1 MAGQTGFLFLGAP
14 SAEQVARDF
23 VNHYYNTLSNDPQ
36 LVLPFYRVTSTI
48 TRIETGIDGT
58 VDSTTMS
65 IYDFEEK
72 LKAMDYSTYDDTD
85 TFTVDSQLS
94 LMGGILVNVMGC
106 VKNNNS
112 RRRFVQTFFLVPQEV
127 GYFVHNDIFR
137 YLEKDDSETFQQ
149 ELIVSADFFEEL
161 LEKDD
166 SETFQ
171 ELIVSADLFEEL
183 IVADELFVSEP
194 RKPLSRQG
202 EEEDLN
208 ATTSTPE
215 STVVAETVNSVD
227 QEEEESTTS
236 IPEVKSMVDQIISS
250 VTNYYQ
256 EVSPI
261 SAPEMELAGEEMVA
275 AGGNQQEAD
284 QEVAPTSTLEVELA
298 AEETEGAFGNFQKEV
313 GQEVAPTAT
322 PEMELGAEETV
333 SLVGDE
339 EEGST
344 TTIEKTLEEA
354 PKQVLPSF
362 SYASVLKMEKKVGGG
377 STFPSTKSLTSQA
390 SAQTKLENKVS
401 NADSQASYS
410 FRPTVSTT
418 ARSVL
423 KNKVSPGALDGRR
436 TVYVKNLPLDI
447 STSQLEGELTRFG
460 LITAGGVIIQGQQD
474 GICYAFVRFKDSASA
489 QNAIGSS
496 PISFG
501 GRTVYI
507 QQKPSVSRA

>member
-58 VDSTTMS
+58 VDSATMS

-72 LKAMDYSTYDDTD
+72 LKAMDYSSYDTD

-94 LMGGILVNVMGC
+94 LMGGILVSVMGC
-106 VKNNNS
+106 VSKENN
-112 RRRFVQTFFLVPQEV
+112 RRRSFVQTFFLVPQEV

-137 YLEKDDSETFQQ
+137 YLEKNDSETR
-149 ELIVSADFFEEL
+149 L
-161 LEKDD
+161 LEP
-166 SETFQ
+166 
-171 ELIVSADLFEEL
+171 V
-183 IVADELFVSEP
+183 VADELVVSEP
-194 RKPLSRQG
+194 GKPLSRHG
-202 EEEDLN
+202 EEEDLKS
-208 ATTSTPE
+208 TTSTPE

-236 IPEVKSMVDQIISS
+236 ILEVKSMVDQIIMS

-256 EVSPI
+256 EASP
-261 SAPEMELAGEEMVA
+261 SSTPEMELAGEEMVA

-284 QEVAPTSTLEVELA
+284 QEVAPTSALKVELA
-298 AEETEGAFGNFQKEV
+298 AEETEGADGNFEKEV
-313 GQEVAPTAT
+313 RQEVVPTAT
-322 PEMELGAEETV
+322 SEMEPAAEETV

-354 PKQVLPSF
+354 PKQVVPSF
-362 SYASVLKMEKKVGGG
+362 TYASVLKMEKKVGGG
-377 STFPSTKSLTSQA
+377 STFPSTTSLTSKA
-390 SAQTKLENKVS
+390 SAQTLLDNKVS
-401 NADSQASYS
+401 TADSQASYS
-410 FRPTVSTT
+410 SRPTVSTT

-423 KNKVSPGALDGRR
+423 KNKVSPAALDGRR

-460 LITAGGVIIQGQQD
+460 LITTGGVIIQGQQD

-489 QNAIGSS
+489 QNAIESS

-507 QQKPSVSRA
+507 QQKTSVSRAEGASLGGHRRGAKEPKITQ